1 MRDMLAD
8 KLTYIQVQELYV
20 AKGPSA
26 PWERNLLNI
35 IAMLPAIQ
43 PLKSTLAIVDK
54 SQSIGMGGQRQD
66 GLVPCMACNA
76 DMWVLRLGRRLSL
89 AEVAK
94 LMGHKPEALDVDGV
108 TKTQMVKMF
117 GMALHKGTAGC
128 RRCQFQ

>member
-20 AKGPSA
+20 GQGPQA
-26 PWERNLLNI
+26 PRERNLLNI
-35 IAMLPAIQ
+35 IAMLPACQ
-43 PLKSTLAIVDK
+43 PLQRTLAIIDK